1 MGWEGRGLSSA
12 TVHVGNSRSRAT
24 DTQRME
30 VLDSIVL
37 QLQLLLSNHSRPRHH
52 IHVNE
57 GAGKGKGAGQPS
69 LLGGARLAR
78 GGDAQGQSAGKP
90 LPMTWRSVTVGTHL
104 TLLADAAYRKIKKN
118 RIKPSRYCG

>member
-57 GAGKGKGAGQPS
+57 GAGKGKVQTDQACWAERDSREGATHKVN
-69 LLGGARLAR
+69 
-78 GGDAQGQSAGKP
+78 AQGNHCKG
-90 LPMTWRSVTVGTHL
+90 LG
-104 TLLADAAYRKIKKN
+104 AA
-118 RIKPSRYCG
+118 